1 MNLTVPSA
9 KRGLLSGVALIVLS
23 WTGIA
28 HGAPAPAVAIQP
40 PDGLQVGELYLEA
53 DEVARNDKTQVTT
66 ASGSVEVRYEGRT
79 VRADHL
85 VYDQSRGVMTV
96 EGHVQIIN
104 PDKSIDFADKAV
116 LDNNMRVGAVD
127 GFSARMGQNVKMA
140 AASAVRRSADVNELN
155 RAIYTPC
162 DVCAQS
168 GAPKTPSWSIK
179 ADQVVQDH
187 VHQVVYYKNATIQ
200 VLGIPVLYLPVF
212 WHPDP
217 QAERKSGFL
226 PPNYGLSNRRGFSY
240 EQPYVQVISPS
251 ADLTVSPQIN
261 TKINPLV
268 NGRYRQRFNSGAI
281 DVRFG
286 YTHDTDFDG
295 KGKGFGA
302 DTSRSYLLA
311 SGAFALSENWRWGF
325 SAERTSDKLI
335 FDKYDIGDVYVARG
349 PYIADDRRLISQ
361 VYATR
366 QDQKSWFS
374 VAAFSIQGLRPGD
387 SDRTFPLVAPLVE
400 ARWEPDQNILG
411 GRLRLLGSAVA
422 LTRDQ
427 SPISPAL
434 KLPGIDSRR
443 VSGEADWRTTLTST
457 AGLRVVPFADVRFDA
472 YNLNDLN
479 GIKGKSNSLARGLV
493 SAGVDVSLP
502 FVRRFETSTV
512 VLEPVGQIVISPRV
526 RQIEV
531 GKSLTGLPVYL
542 NEDSIAFEFDETN
555 LFRPDKFPGHDLYED
570 GLRANLAGRASV
582 LWDDGRRASLLVGRS
597 FRNADNAVF
606 STTSG
611 LTKKASDWIVAADAQ
626 PLPGI
631 SFFTRARLD
640 SDNLALQ
647 RAEAGANINL
657 KRGNGYFRYLRDVS
671 GPTGLKTENVDLG
684 GEVFVSKHWGVSA
697 YGNRDLA
704 QNAWLIRDLG
714 VVYRDECTRIDIIY
728 RREDVV
734 VGRLGKSESVAVR
747 LTLATLGGPIYAK

>member
-1 MNLTVPSA
+1 MKLRVPSA
-9 KRGLLSGVALIVLS
+9 KPGLLAGVALVVLS
-23 WTGIA
+23 WSAPGHA
-28 HGAPAPAVAIQP
+28 EPRPAPATLP
-40 PDGLQVGELYLEA
+40 SDGLEVGELYLEA
-53 DEVARNDKTQVTT
+53 DEVARNDKTRITT
-66 ASGSVEVRYEGRT
+66 ASGSVEVRYQGRT
-79 VRADHL
+79 VRADHI
-85 VYDQSRGVMTV
+85 VYDQSRGIMTA

-104 PDKSIDFADKAV
+104 PDKSVDFADRAV
-116 LDNNMRVGAVD
+116 LDNAMRVGAID
-127 GFSARMGQNVKMA
+127 GFSARMGQNIKMA
-140 AASAVRRSADVNELN
+140 AASVVHRSADLNELN

-162 DVCAQS
+162 DVCAAN
-168 GAPKTPSWSIK
+168 GAPKAPSWSIK

-187 VHQVVYYKNATIQ
+187 AHQVVYYKNATIQ
-200 VLGIPVLYLPVF
+200 ILGIPVLYLPVF

-217 QAERKSGFL
+217 QAVRKSGLL

-240 EQPYVQVISPS
+240 EQPYVQVLTPSSDLTISPQ
-251 ADLTVSPQIN
+251 LN
-261 TKINPLV
+261 TKINPLL
-268 NGRYRQRFNSGAI
+268 NARYRQRFNSGAV
-281 DVRFG
+281 DARFG

-302 DTSRSYLLA
+302 NTSRSYVLA
-311 SGAFALSENWRWGF
+311 SGAFALTENWRWGF

-349 PYIADDRRLISQ
+349 PYVADDRRLISQ

-366 QDQKSWFS
+366 QDPKSWFS

-387 SDRTFPLVAPLVE
+387 SDRTFPIVAPLIE
-400 ARWEPDQNILG
+400 SRWEPEQSLLG

-427 SPISPAL
+427 SSDSPAL
-434 KLPGIDSRR
+434 NLPGLDSRR
-443 VSGEADWRTTLTST
+443 ASGEADWQATLITPS
-457 AGLRVVPFADVRFDA
+457 GLRIVPFANARFDA

-479 GIKGKSNSLARGLV
+479 GIRGKSNSIARGLV
-493 SAGVDVSLP
+493 TAGADVSLP
-502 FVRRFETSTV
+502 FARRFDTSTV
-512 VLEPVGQIVISPRV
+512 IIEPVGQIVISPRV

-531 GKSLTGLPVYL
+531 GKSSTGLPVYL

-555 LFRPDKFPGHDLYED
+555 LFRADKFPGHDLYED
-570 GLRANLAGRASV
+570 GLRANLGGRAIV
-582 LWDDGRRASLLVGRS
+582 LWDDGRRANLLIGRS
-597 FRNADNAVF
+597 YRNSDNANF

-626 PLPGI
+626 PMTGV

-640 SDNLALQ
+640 SDRLALQ
-647 RAEAGANINL
+647 RAEAGANVSL
-657 KRGNGYFRYLRDVS
+657 KRGSGYFRYLRDVS

-684 GEVFVSKHWGVSA
+684 GEVFVNRYWGISA

-714 VVYRDECTRIDIIY
+714 IVYRDECTRVDIIY

-734 VGRLGKSESVAVR
+734 VGRLGKSESIAVR
-747 LTLATLGGPIYAK
+747 LTLATLGGPIYAN